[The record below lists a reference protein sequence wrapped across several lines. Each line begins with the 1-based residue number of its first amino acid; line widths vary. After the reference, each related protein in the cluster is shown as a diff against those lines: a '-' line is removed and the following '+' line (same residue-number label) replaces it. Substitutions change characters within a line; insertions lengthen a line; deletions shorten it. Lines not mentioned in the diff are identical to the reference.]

1 MKDAVSSLRRGMCVV
16 YPTSTQPALGCLPT
30 SEALD
35 LLYSLKNRE
44 DSQPVSLAVA
54 NLEQAKRIAH
64 VPDSVVSMLDH
75 FPTGSITVILDSKSA
90 LDERLGGERVAL
102 RVVSHDTAV
111 RLVEEVGPITAT
123 SANISGSPPEDDPA
137 MAARSLSTDGS
148 HIPFVSGL
156 CGGGVPSTLISWQS
170 STHSPDTT
178 GTKVLR
184 EGLVKKS
191 EVFDWLKSQI

>member
-75 FPTGSITVILDSKSA
+75 FPTGSITVILDSRST

-170 STHSPDTT
+170 STHLPDTT

>member
-1 MKDAVSSLRRGMCVV
+1 MKDAVSSLRREMCVV

-75 FPTGSITVILDSKSA
+75 FPTGSITVILDSRSA

-111 RLVEEVGPITAT
+111 RLIEEVGPITAT
-123 SANISGSPPEDDPA
+123 SANISGIPPEDDPA
-137 MAARSLSTDGS
+137 TAARSLSTDGS

>member
-64 VPDSVVSMLDH
+64 VPDRVVSMLDH
-75 FPTGSITVILDSKSA
+75 FPTGSITVILDSRST

>member
-54 NLEQAKRIAH
+54 NLEQAKMIAH

-75 FPTGSITVILDSKSA
+75 FPTGSITVILDSRSA

>member
-44 DSQPVSLAVA
+44 GSQPVSLAVA

-75 FPTGSITVILDSKSA
+75 FPTGSITVILDSRSA

-137 MAARSLSTDGS
+137 MAARSLSTEGS
-148 HIPFVSGL
+148 HVPFVSGL

-170 STHSPDTT
+170 STHSPVTT

>member
-75 FPTGSITVILDSKSA
+75 FPTGSITVILDSRSA

-123 SANISGSPPEDDPA
+123 SANISGSPPEDEPA
-137 MAARSLSTDGS
+137 MAARSLSTEGS
-148 HIPFVSGL
+148 HVPFVSGL

-184 EGLVKKS
+184 EGLVKKM

>member
-54 NLEQAKRIAH
+54 NLEQAKMIAH

-75 FPTGSITVILDSKSA
+75 FPTGSITVILDSRSA
-90 LDERLGGERVAL
+90 LHERLGGERVAL

>member
-44 DSQPVSLAVA
+44 RGQPVSLAVA
-54 NLEQAKRIAH
+54 NLEQASKIAY
-64 VPDSVVSMLDH
+64 VPEGVTSLLDH
-75 FPTGSITVILDSKSA
+75 FPTGSITVILDSKST
-90 LDERLGGERVAL
+90 LDDRLGGERVAL

-111 RLVEEVGPITAT
+111 RLIEEVGPITAT
-123 SANISGSPPEDDPA
+123 SANISGSTPENDPA
-137 MAARSLSTDGS
+137 MAARSLSADGS
-148 HIPFVSGL
+148 QIPFVSGL
-156 CGGGVPSTLISWQS
+156 CGGGVPSTLIAWQS
-170 STHSPDTT
+170 STHPSYTA

-184 EGLVKKS
+184 EGLVKKL

>member
-75 FPTGSITVILDSKSA
+75 FPTGSITVILDSRSA
-90 LDERLGGERVAL
+90 LDERLGGVRVAL

-111 RLVEEVGPITAT
+111 RLIEEVGPITAT
-123 SANISGSPPEDDPA
+123 SANISGIPPEDDPA
-137 MAARSLSTDGS
+137 TAARSLSTDGS

-170 STHSPDTT
+170 STHLPDTT

>member
-1 MKDAVSSLRRGMCVV
+1 MKDAVSSLRREMCVV

-75 FPTGSITVILDSKSA
+75 FPTGSITVILDSRSA

-137 MAARSLSTDGS
+137 MAARSLSTEGS
-148 HIPFVSGL
+148 HVPFVSGL
-156 CGGGVPSTLISWQS
+156 CGGGVPSTLISWES
-170 STHSPDTT
+170 STRSPDTT

-184 EGLVKKS
+184 EGLVKKL

>member
-44 DSQPVSLAVA
+44 GSQPVSLAVA

-75 FPTGSITVILDSKSA
+75 FPTGSITVILDSRFA

-137 MAARSLSTDGS
+137 MAARSLSTEGS
-148 HIPFVSGL
+148 HVPFVSGL

>member
-54 NLEQAKRIAH
+54 NLEQAKMIAH

-75 FPTGSITVILDSKSA
+75 FPTGSITVILDSRST

-111 RLVEEVGPITAT
+111 KLVEEVGPITAT

>member
-1 MKDAVSSLRRGMCVV
+1 MTDAVSSLRREMCVV

-75 FPTGSITVILDSKSA
+75 FPTGSITVILDSRSA

-123 SANISGSPPEDDPA
+123 SANISGSPPEDEPA
-137 MAARSLSTDGS
+137 MAARSLSTEGS
-148 HIPFVSGL
+148 HVPFVSGL

>member
-75 FPTGSITVILDSKSA
+75 FPTGSITVILDSRSA

>member
-54 NLEQAKRIAH
+54 NLEQAKMIAH

-75 FPTGSITVILDSKSA
+75 FPTGSITVILDSRSA

-123 SANISGSPPEDDPA
+123 SANISGSPPEDAPA

-184 EGLVKKS
+184 EGLVKKT

>member
-1 MKDAVSSLRRGMCVV
+1 MCVV

-54 NLEQAKRIAH
+54 NLEQAKMIAH

-75 FPTGSITVILDSKSA
+75 FPTGSITVILDSRST

>member
-1 MKDAVSSLRRGMCVV
+1 MKDAVSGLRRGMCVV
-16 YPTSTQPALGCLPT
+16 YPTSTQPGLGCLPT

-75 FPTGSITVILDSKSA
+75 FPTGSITVILDSRSA

-123 SANISGSPPEDDPA
+123 SANISGSPPEDEPA
-137 MAARSLSTDGS
+137 MAARSLSTEGS
-148 HIPFVSGL
+148 HVPFVSGL

>member
-75 FPTGSITVILDSKSA
+75 FPTGSITVILDSRST

-191 EVFDWLKSQI
+191 EVFEWLKSQI

>member
-44 DSQPVSLAVA
+44 GSQPVSLAVA

-64 VPDSVVSMLDH
+64 VPDSVVSKLDN
-75 FPTGSITVILDSKSA
+75 FTTGSITVILDSRSA

-137 MAARSLSTDGS
+137 MAARSLSTEGS
-148 HIPFVSGL
+148 HVPFVSGL

>member
-16 YPTSTQPALGCLPT
+16 YPTSTQPALGCLPS
-30 SEALD
+30 SESLD
-35 LLYSLKNRE
+35 LLYLLKNRE
-44 DSQPVSLAVA
+44 GDQPVSLAVA
-54 NLEQAKRIAH
+54 NLEQARKIAH
-64 VPDSVVSMLDH
+64 IPDGVVSLLDH
-75 FPTGSITVILDSKSA
+75 FPTGSVTVILDSKST
-90 LDERLGGERVAL
+90 LDERLGGDRVAL
-102 RVVSHDTAV
+102 RVVSHNTAV
-111 RLVEEVGPITAT
+111 RLIEEVGPITAT
-123 SANISGSPPEDDPA
+123 SANISGSPPENDPA

-156 CGGGVPSTLISWQS
+156 CGGDVPSTLISWES

-184 EGLVKKS
+184 EGLVKKL

>member
-54 NLEQAKRIAH
+54 NLEQAKMIAH

-75 FPTGSITVILDSKSA
+75 FPTGSITVILDSRST

-148 HIPFVSGL
+148 HIPLVSGL
-156 CGGGVPSTLISWQS
+156 CGGGVPSTLISWDYS
-170 STHSPDTT
+170 YGPSDMPEIE
-178 GTKVLR
+178 VLR
-184 EGLVKKS
+184 EGIVSKEEVLGWSKS
-191 EVFDWLKSQI
+191 RT

>member
-75 FPTGSITVILDSKSA
+75 FPTGSITVILDSRST

-102 RVVSHDTAV
+102 RVVSHYTAV

-123 SANISGSPPEDDPA
+123 SANISGIPPEDDPA
-137 MAARSLSTDGS
+137 TAARSLSTDGS

>member
-1 MKDAVSSLRRGMCVV
+1 MKDAVSSLRREMCVV

-44 DSQPVSLAVA
+44 GSQPVSLAVA

-75 FPTGSITVILDSKSA
+75 FPTGSITVILDSRSA

-137 MAARSLSTDGS
+137 MAARSLSTEGS
-148 HIPFVSGL
+148 HVPFVSGL

>member
-54 NLEQAKRIAH
+54 NLEQAKMIAH

-75 FPTGSITVILDSKSA
+75 FPTGSITVILDSRST
-90 LDERLGGERVAL
+90 LDERLGGERGAL

>member
-75 FPTGSITVILDSKSA
+75 FPTGSITVILDSRSA

-123 SANISGSPPEDDPA
+123 SANISGSPPEDEPA
-137 MAARSLSTDGS
+137 GRRSLSTDGS
-148 HIPFVSGL
+148 QIPFVSGL
-156 CGGGVPSTLISWQS
+156 CGGDVPSTLISWES
-170 STHSPDTT
+170 STRSPDTT

>member
-44 DSQPVSLAVA
+44 DKQPVSLAVA

-75 FPTGSITVILDSKSA
+75 FPTGSITVILDSRSA

-111 RLVEEVGPITAT
+111 RLIEEVGPITAT
-123 SANISGSPPEDDPA
+123 SANISGIPPEDDPA
-137 MAARSLSTDGS
+137 TAARSLSTDGS

>member
-44 DSQPVSLAVA
+44 GSQPVSLAVA

-75 FPTGSITVILDSKSA
+75 FPTGSITVILDSRSA

-123 SANISGSPPEDDPA
+123 SANISGIPPEDDPA
-137 MAARSLSTDGS
+137 TAARSLSTDGS

>member
-54 NLEQAKRIAH
+54 NLEQAKMIAH

-75 FPTGSITVILDSKSA
+75 FPTGSITVILDSRST

-148 HIPFVSGL
+148 HIPFVSRL

>member
-44 DSQPVSLAVA
+44 GSQPVSLAVA

-75 FPTGSITVILDSKSA
+75 FPTGSITVILDSRSA

-111 RLVEEVGPITAT
+111 RLIEEVGPITAT
-123 SANISGSPPEDDPA
+123 SANISGIPPEDDPA
-137 MAARSLSTDGS
+137 TAARSLSTDGS

>member
-54 NLEQAKRIAH
+54 NLEQAKMIAH

-75 FPTGSITVILDSKSA
+75 FPTGSITVILDSRST

-191 EVFDWLKSQI
+191 EVFEWLKSQI

>member
-75 FPTGSITVILDSKSA
+75 FPTGSITVILDSRSA

-123 SANISGSPPEDDPA
+123 SANISGSPPEDEPA
-137 MAARSLSTDGS
+137 MAARSLSTEGS
-148 HIPFVSGL
+148 HVPFVSGL

>member
-75 FPTGSITVILDSKSA
+75 FPTGSITVILDSRSV

>member
-64 VPDSVVSMLDH
+64 VPDSVVSKLDN
-75 FPTGSITVILDSKSA
+75 FTTGSITVILDSRSA

-137 MAARSLSTDGS
+137 MAARSLSTEGS
-148 HIPFVSGL
+148 HVPFVSGL

>member
-35 LLYSLKNRE
+35 LLYSLKNRG

-75 FPTGSITVILDSKSA
+75 FPTGSITVILDSRSA

-178 GTKVLR
+178 GTKLLR
-184 EGLVKKS
+184 DGLVKKT

>member
-1 MKDAVSSLRRGMCVV
+1 MEGAVSSLRRGMCVV

-30 SEALD
+30 SESLD
-35 LLYSLKNRE
+35 LLYSLKNRQR
-44 DSQPVSLAVA
+44 DQPVSLAVA
-54 NLEQAKRIAH
+54 NIEQARRIAH
-64 VPDSVVSMLDH
+64 TPDSVVSLLDH
-75 FPTGSITVILDSKSA
+75 FPTGSITVILDSKFI

-111 RLVEEVGPITAT
+111 GLIEEVGPITAT
-123 SANISGSPPEDDPA
+123 SANISGSPPENDTA

-156 CGGGVPSTLISWQS
+156 CGGSVPSTLISWQS
-170 STHSPDTT
+170 STHTPDTT

-184 EGLVKKS
+184 EGLVKKL
-191 EVFDWLKSQI
+191 EVFDWLKSRI